1 MRRTSQ
7 SSWSSIITV
16 HRYKKFMDAAEA
28 EAFVGHSV
36 VAAPMD
42 VHNSPEKVVPE
53 TTSATN
59 FVPKTASATNRAS
72 PYGKAETSTI
82 SKAEPTSPIAA
93 RILVEKPETVNS
105 TSINASSSSVKWFQR
120 DTSPDIQDE
129 SDWDVAYSDGA
140 CKGNGKPGSIAG
152 IGVWWQTDDPR

>member
-1 MRRTSQ
+1 
-7 SSWSSIITV
+7 
-16 HRYKKFMDAAEA
+16 MDAAEA
-28 EAFVGHSV
+28 EAFVGHPV

-59 FVPKTASATNRAS
+59 RVS

-82 SKAEPTSPIAA
+82 SKAELTSPAAA
-93 RILVEKPETVNS
+93 RILVEKPETMNS

-152 IGVWWQTDDPR
+152 IGVWWQTDDPRLLFRARLANQATDLKV